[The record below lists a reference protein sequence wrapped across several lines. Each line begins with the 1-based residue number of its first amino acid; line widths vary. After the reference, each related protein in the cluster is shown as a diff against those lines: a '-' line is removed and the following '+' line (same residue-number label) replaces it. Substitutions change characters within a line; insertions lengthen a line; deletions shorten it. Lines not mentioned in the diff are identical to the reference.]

1 MKRQMSDTFQVY
13 TLLSLS
19 GGAMDAYSYLCRGK
33 VFANAQT
40 GNMLL
45 FGVNIAE
52 KNFMLALRYIIPVLA
67 FTFGVVISDIVRNKT
82 ANRRLHWR
90 QITIAFE
97 AAVLFSVCFI
107 PQTADN
113 IANALTSLV
122 CGIQVESFRSVNGN
136 PIATTMCIG
145 NLRSGTNNLDRFFAT
160 RKTEYLKKALLYY
173 SVIIFFIVG
182 AVIEGCLISRFNEK
196 AIIFSVVILAVV
208 CILMLSGRN
217 DSADDDYFVG
227 D

>member
-1 MKRQMSDTFQVY
+1 MSDTFQVY

-19 GGAMDAYSYLCRGK
+19 GGAMDSYSYLCRGK

-52 KNFMLALRYIIPVLA
+52 KNLSLAIRYIIPVIA
-67 FTFGVVISDIVRNKT
+67 FTFGVILSDVVRSKT
-82 ANRRLHWR
+82 ESKKIHWR

-97 AAVLFSVCFI
+97 AVVLFGVCFI
-107 PQTADN
+107 PQSANN

-122 CGIQVESFRSVNGN
+122 CGIQVESFKSVKGN

-145 NLRSGTNNLDRFFAT
+145 NLRSGTNNFNKFFT
-160 RKTEYLKKALLYY
+160 TKNRLYLKKALIYY
-173 SVIIFFIVG
+173 SIIIFFMTG
-182 AVIEGCLISRFNEK
+182 AVIESCFIRIFDET
-196 AIIFSVVILAVV
+196 AILFSVIILTIV
-208 CILMLSGRN
+208 CILMISGKN
-217 DSADDDYFVG
+217 DDTDDDYFVG

>member
-1 MKRQMSDTFQVY
+1 MKRQMSDTLQVY

-52 KNFMLALRYIIPVLA
+52 RNMSLALRYIIPVIA
-67 FTFGVVISDIVRNKT
+67 FIFGVVISDIVRSKT
-82 ANRRLHWR
+82 ANRKIHWR

-107 PQTADN
+107 PQSANN

-122 CGIQVESFRSVNGN
+122 CGIQVESFRSVRGN

-160 RKTEYLKKALLYY
+160 KDRSYLKKAVLYY
-173 SVIIFFIVG
+173 SVIIFFIIG
-182 AVIEGCLISRFNEK
+182 AVIESCLIRKFHEA
-196 AIIFSVVILAVV
+196 AIIFSVITLVIV
-208 CILMLSGRN
+208 CILMISGKN
-217 DSADDDYFVG
+217 DDADDNYFVG